1 MTTWLNVEMIK
12 VKKKIIIYLLWKSS
26 SNVKS
31 SHRYLYSA
39 LYNADC
45 FKTQCD
51 SMMQT
56 VDYTAALKENNV
68 IVQLKPSCKDHQLLN
83 EFISIKQFT
92 A

>member
-1 MTTWLNVEMIK
+1 MSSQVTV
-12 VKKKIIIYLLWKSS
+12 IYI
-26 SNVKS
+26 
-31 SHRYLYSA
+31 A
-39 LYNADC
+39 LYTTDY
-45 FKTQCD
+45 FKTHCD